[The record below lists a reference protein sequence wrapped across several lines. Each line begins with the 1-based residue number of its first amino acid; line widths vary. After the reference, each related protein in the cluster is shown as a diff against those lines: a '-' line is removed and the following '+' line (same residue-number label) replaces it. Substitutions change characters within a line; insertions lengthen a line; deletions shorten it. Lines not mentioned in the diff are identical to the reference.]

1 MNDTSNSDAQ
11 PDILVRP
18 DGQTIAYHA
27 WPGKSP
33 GVIFLG
39 GFMSDMTG
47 TKATALEQ
55 ACRDEGRAFVR
66 FDYFGHGQSS
76 GGFVEGTIGR
86 WKDDAVAVLD
96 EVTKGPQI
104 LVGSSMGG
112 WIMLLAALARKDRI
126 AGLVGIAPAPDFT
139 RSLMWEGFSD
149 EIRDTLMRD
158 GVYHEPSEY
167 SDEPYSITYKLI
179 EEGDNHMILEDGIDL
194 DCPVRIL
201 QGMQDPDV
209 PWQHALKLVAAL
221 KSDDITLNLN
231 KSGDHRLSEPDDIA
245 RLVRTVETLCR
256 QVS

>member
-1 MNDTSNSDAQ
+1 
-11 PDILVRP
+11 
-18 DGQTIAYHA
+18 
-27 WPGKSP
+27 
-33 GVIFLG
+33 
-39 GFMSDMTG
+39 
-47 TKATALEQ
+47 
-55 ACRDEGRAFVR
+55 
-66 FDYFGHGQSS
+66 
-76 GGFVEGTIGR
+76 
-86 WKDDAVAVLD
+86 
-96 EVTKGPQI
+96 
-104 LVGSSMGG
+104 MGG

-179 EEGDNHMILEDGIDL
+179 EEGDNHLILEDGIDL